1 MNLYS
6 TVIMTGFGK
15 VLAAAANSAR
25 ATNARWA
32 AARACEKEIPEV
44 V

>member
-1 MNLYS
+1 MNFYS

-25 ATNARWA
+25 ATSARRA
-32 AARACEKEIPEV
+32 AARVDKKEILEV